1 MRLTDSLSDLNMQKS
16 TSTDAA
22 RAQLSAVYGGILNRE
37 LDAGADDKVK
47 RLAAGTS
54 SLEDLI
60 REIVG
65 SEEYR
70 TLIHES
76 GSALLKDQTQYGE
89 LEILLK
95 LWVNAQARHRIVVDV
110 GARGRDRSNSYD
122 LMRSFGWRGVLYEA
136 NPNLVPSIQAE
147 FNGLDFELIQA
158 AVSDYNGEA
167 VFHLGANDDV
177 SSLNADA
184 ASGWGP
190 IVGAVAV
197 EVRRLGESLKSLSIP
212 SDFDLISIDIEGE
225 DIKVLNDLV
234 DNFDYRPRWVIIEAS
249 YDFTVKA
256 LTDLPFS
263 DKVRES
269 YALVGQTVANLI
281 LQHIAE

>member
-1 MRLTDSLSDLNMQKS
+1 MQKS
-16 TSTDAA
+16 IPKDAA
-22 RAQLSAVYGGILNRE
+22 RAQLSAVYSGIFNRE
-37 LDAGADDKVK
+37 LDSGADDKVD
-47 RLAAGTS
+47 RLAAGIS
-54 SLEDLI
+54 SLADII
-60 REIVG
+60 RELLG
-65 SEEYR
+65 SDEYR
-70 TLIHES
+70 TLAGSS

-89 LEILLK
+89 LEILLR
-95 LWVNAQARHRIVVDV
+95 LWVNAYARHRIVVDV
-110 GARGRDRSNSYD
+110 GARGRERSNSYD

-136 NPNLVPSIQAE
+136 NPNLIPSIRAE
-147 FNGLDFELIQA
+147 FDGLDYELIQA
-158 AVSDYNGEA
+158 AISDFNGEA
-167 VFHLGANDDV
+167 IFHLGANDDV

-212 SDFDLISIDIEGE
+212 ADFDLISIDIEGE
-225 DIKVLNDLV
+225 DIKVLNDLI

-269 YALVGQTVANLI
+269 YALVGQTAANLI
-281 LQHIAE
+281 LHDIRE